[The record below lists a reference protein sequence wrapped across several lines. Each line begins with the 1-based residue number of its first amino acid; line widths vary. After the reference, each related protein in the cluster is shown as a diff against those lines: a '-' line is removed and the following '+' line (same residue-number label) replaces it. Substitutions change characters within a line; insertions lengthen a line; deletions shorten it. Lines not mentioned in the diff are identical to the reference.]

1 MARMLPIKAY
11 LSLPEALVVA
21 SYLDDHGVL
30 TALNGFHHGSMA
42 WHCLYALNG
51 IQVCVLDIDFDRAR
65 ELVDHAPSLSDP
77 EAKRD
82 GHDRG
87 RPTLSDIALAAA
99 AFLLIGLPMPVWLRR
114 PFPGRD

>member
-1 MARMLPIKAY
+1 MARMLPIKAC

-30 TALNGFHHGSMA
+30 TALNGYHHSAMA
-42 WHCLYALNG
+42 WHCLFALNG
-51 IQVCVLDIDFDRAR
+51 IQVSVLDIDVDRAR
-65 ELVDHAPSLSDP
+65 ELLDQARPLSDP

-87 RPTLSDIALAAA
+87 RPTLSDIGLAAA
-99 AFLLIGLPMPVWLRR
+99 AFLLTGLPMPVWLRR
-114 PFPGRD
+114 PSPGRE